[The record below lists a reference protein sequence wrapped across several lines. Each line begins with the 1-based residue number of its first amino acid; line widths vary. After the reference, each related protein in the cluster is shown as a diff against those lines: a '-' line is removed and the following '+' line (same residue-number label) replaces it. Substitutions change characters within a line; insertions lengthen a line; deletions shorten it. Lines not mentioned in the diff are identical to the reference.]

1 MPASPPPLPARAVR
15 RDGWTPSRRQDF
27 LAALAAGCDVRRA
40 SGRVGLS
47 REGAYRLRRRDPEF
61 AQAWRTARQAARAAA
76 DEAFLA
82 MLPERLRR
90 TMSELS
96 GRCELRG
103 AGHPALDPVTI
114 VNRV

>member
-1 MPASPPPLPARAVR
+1 MPASPTPLPARAVR

-27 LAALAAGCDVRRA
+27 LAALAAGCDVCRA
-40 SGRVGLS
+40 SARVGLS

-61 AQAWRTARQAARAAA
+61 AQAWRKARQDARQAA

-82 MLPERLRR
+82 MLPDHLRR

-96 GRCELRG
+96 AKCELRG